1 MAVIEV
7 GREEDVPPG
16 HAIRVWV
23 NDEPVGIYNVDGEFF
38 AIGDVCTH
46 EDFSLADG
54 ELIEGHTVEC
64 ALHGSRFDLRT
75 GVALS
80 MPATGAVPTYEIW
93 VEDGVL
99 KLEAPG

>member
-16 HAIRVWV
+16 RAIRVWV

-38 AIGDVCTH
+38 AIGDICTH
-46 EDFSLADG
+46 QDFSLSDG
-54 ELIEGHTVEC
+54 ELIEDHTVEC

-75 GVALS
+75 GEALE
-80 MPATGAVPTYEIW
+80 MPATGAVPTYPIW

-99 KLEAPG
+99 KLEAPE